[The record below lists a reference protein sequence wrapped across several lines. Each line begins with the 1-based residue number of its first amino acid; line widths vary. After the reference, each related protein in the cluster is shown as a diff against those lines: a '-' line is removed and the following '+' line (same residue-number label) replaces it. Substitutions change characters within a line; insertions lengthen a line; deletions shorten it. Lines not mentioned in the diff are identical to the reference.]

1 MIGANIE
8 KIIEKGVTKLEF
20 LVLCLIGGFVPG
32 CLFFGILHE
41 LHKSEK
47 KARNQQYMQH

>member
-1 MIGANIE
+1 M
-8 KIIEKGVTKLEF
+8 EF
-20 LVLCLIGGFVPG
+20 FTLCLIGGFVPG

-47 KARNQQYMQH
+47 QARNRQGMRR

>member
-1 MIGANIE
+1 M
-8 KIIEKGVTKLEF
+8 EF
-20 LVLCLIGGFVPG
+20 LALFLLGGFVPG

-47 KARNQQYMQH
+47 QARSRQHVRH